1 MAQPSVN
8 RPWFQLVASLV
19 AMVMIANLQYAW
31 TLFVRP
37 IQEATSWKLSEIQ
50 WAFTLFVLFQTWI
63 QPLQGWLIDRMGPRY
78 FITVAGIL
86 CGVGWSWL
94 GHVRSPM
101 ELYVFYSLAGIGA
114 AFVYNSCIGLALK
127 WFPERRG
134 LASGIIAA
142 GFGSGTALFVPV
154 IAYLIRQYDYRT
166 AFLWT
171 GIFQGLVIVIAAQFL
186 RHPGPDFRPAKKDAV
201 RKTVKQAQEFT
212 SVEMLR
218 TPQFYLL
225 YAMFVLMSIGGL
237 LVTAHAGPIA
247 LSWNLTVTA
256 LTVATALN
264 PIANGASRIF
274 WGWISDRLGRETT
287 MGIAFALQAAC
298 LLAILTSRASF
309 RNLVHNHAGVDVLH
323 LGRDFFLVSCHRGR
337 LFRNPSR
344 HFQLCLSLQRQ
355 GGGID
360 HRRRRGCPAFRKVR
374 KLDCGFLW
382 QRLPGPRLS
391 LHGPDPEVDVGA
403 QEAAHRCRGAGGL
416 PHEAVIRGPAKKC
429 RAFSAHF

>member
-1 MAQPSVN
+1 MAQPTVN

-171 GIFQGLVIVIAAQFL
+171 GIFQGLV
-186 RHPGPDFRPAKKDAV
+186 RND
-201 RKTVKQAQEFT
+201 
-212 SVEMLR
+212 
-218 TPQFYLL
+218 
-225 YAMFVLMSIGGL
+225 
-237 LVTAHAGPIA
+237 
-247 LSWNLTVTA
+247 
-256 LTVATALN
+256 
-264 PIANGASRIF
+264 
-274 WGWISDRLGRETT
+274 DRWHT
-287 MGIAFALQAAC
+287 LQ
-298 LLAILTSRASF
+298 
-309 RNLVHNHAGVDVLH
+309 
-323 LGRDFFLVSCHRGR
+323 
-337 LFRNPSR
+337 
-344 HFQLCLSLQRQ
+344 
-355 GGGID
+355 
-360 HRRRRGCPAFRKVR
+360 
-374 KLDCGFLW
+374 
-382 QRLPGPRLS
+382 
-391 LHGPDPEVDVGA
+391 
-403 QEAAHRCRGAGGL
+403 
-416 PHEAVIRGPAKKC
+416 
-429 RAFSAHF
+429 

>member
-1 MAQPSVN
+1 MAQPAVYG
-8 RPWFQLVASLV
+8 PWFQLVASLI

-37 IQEATSWKLSEIQ
+37 MQEATSWKLSEIQ

-78 FITVAGIL
+78 FITIAGIL

-94 GHVRSPM
+94 GHVASPM
-101 ELYVFYSLAGIGA
+101 ELYILYSLAGVGA

-127 WFPERRG
+127 WFPDRRG

-171 GIFQGLVIVIAAQFL
+171 GIFQGLVIVITAQFL
-186 RHPGPDFRPAKKDAV
+186 RLPGPDFRPAKKEAPRQRVGD
-201 RKTVKQAQEFT
+201 THDFT
-212 SVEMLR
+212 SAEMLR
-218 TPQFYLL
+218 TPHFYML
-225 YAMFVLMSIGGL
+225 YAMFVLMATGGL

-247 LSWNLTVTA
+247 LSWNLTITA

-274 WGWISDRLGRETT
+274 WGWISDRIGRETT
-287 MGIAFALQAAC
+287 MVVAFVLQAAC
-298 LLAILTSRASF
+298 LVAVLT
-309 RNLVHNHAGVDVLH
+309 
-323 LGRDFFLVSCHRGR
+323 LGRLSGTWFTITLVLTFFTWGEIFS
-337 LFRNPSR
+337 LFPATSGDYFGTR
-344 HFQLCLSLQRQ
+344 HATSNY
-355 GGGID
+355 
-360 HRRRRGCPAFRKVR
+360 AFLYSAKGVA
-374 KLDCGFLW
+374 
-382 QRLPGPRLS
+382 S
-391 LHGPDPEVDVGA
+391 II
-403 QEAAHRCRGAGGL
+403 AGGVAALLFERFGSWSAAFYGSAALAFISAVMALILKSMSL
-416 PHEAVIRGPAKKC
+416 PKKVAAVAGEPAV
-429 RAFSAHF
+429 SATKP

>member
-1 MAQPSVN
+1 
-8 RPWFQLVASLV
+8 
-19 AMVMIANLQYAW
+19 
-31 TLFVRP
+31 
-37 IQEATSWKLSEIQ
+37 
-50 WAFTLFVLFQTWI
+50 
-63 QPLQGWLIDRMGPRY
+63 
-78 FITVAGIL
+78 
-86 CGVGWSWL
+86 
-94 GHVRSPM
+94 
-101 ELYVFYSLAGIGA
+101 
-114 AFVYNSCIGLALK
+114 LK

-225 YAMFVLMSIGGL
+225 YAMFVLMAIGGL

-298 LLAILTSRASF
+298 LLAILT
-309 RNLVHNHAGVDVLH
+309 
-323 LGRDFFLVSCHRGR
+323 LGRLSGTWFTITLVLTFFTWGEIYT
-337 LFRNPSR
+337 LFPSILGDWFGSRNGASNYS
-344 HFQLCLSLQRQ
+344 FLYTAKGVAAIL
-355 GGGID
+355 GGGLAV
-360 HRRRRGCPAFRKVR
+360 RMAEGFGSWSAPFYASAMLALTAALMALVLRKTRLPRKV
-374 KLDCGFLW
+374 LTAPSQSVPVLT
-382 QRLPGPRLS
+382 QS
-391 LHGPDPEVDVGA
+391 
-403 QEAAHRCRGAGGL
+403 
-416 PHEAVIRGPAKKC
+416 
-429 RAFSAHF
+429 

>member
-1 MAQPSVN
+1 MAQPTVN

-142 GFGSGTALFVPV
+142 GFGSGTALFVPI

-186 RHPGPDFRPAKKDAV
+186 RHPGPDFRPAQKGAV

-212 SVEMLR
+212 SGEMLR

-298 LLAILTSRASF
+298 LLAVLT
-309 RNLVHNHAGVDVLH
+309 
-323 LGRDFFLVSCHRGR
+323 LGRLSGTWFTITLVLTFFTWGEIFSLFPATAGDYFGTRHATSNYAFLYSAKGVASIIAGGVAALLFERFGSWTAAFYGSASMALVS
-337 LFRNPSR
+337 
-344 HFQLCLSLQRQ
+344 
-355 GGGID
+355 
-360 HRRRRGCPAFRKVR
+360 AFMALILKSMSVPR
-374 KLDCGFLW
+374 KLPAVAGE
-382 QRLPGPRLS
+382 
-391 LHGPDPEVDVGA
+391 PEVS
-403 QEAAHRCRGAGGL
+403 
-416 PHEAVIRGPAKKC
+416 PMKP
-429 RAFSAHF
+429 

>member
-1 MAQPSVN
+1 MAQPAVH
-8 RPWFQLVASLV
+8 RPWFQLVASLI

-37 IQEATSWKLSEIQ
+37 MQEATSWKLSEIQ

-78 FITVAGIL
+78 FITIAGIL

-101 ELYVFYSLAGIGA
+101 ELYVLYSLAGVGA

-171 GIFQGLVIVIAAQFL
+171 GIFQGLVIVITAQFL
-186 RHPGPDFRPAKKDAV
+186 RLPGQEFRPSKKDAPRQGV
-201 RKTVKQAQEFT
+201 RYVQEFT
-212 SVEMLR
+212 SAEMLR
-218 TPQFYLL
+218 TPHFYML
-225 YAMFVLMSIGGL
+225 YAMFVLMATGGL

-247 LSWNLTVTA
+247 DSWKLTITA

-274 WGWISDRLGRETT
+274 WGWISDWIGRETT
-287 MGIAFALQAAC
+287 MVVAFVLQAAC
-298 LLAILTSRASF
+298 LVAVLT
-309 RNLVHNHAGVDVLH
+309 
-323 LGRDFFLVSCHRGR
+323 LGRLSGTWFTITLVLTFFTWGEIFS
-337 LFRNPSR
+337 LFPATSGDYFGTR
-344 HFQLCLSLQRQ
+344 HATSNY
-355 GGGID
+355 
-360 HRRRRGCPAFRKVR
+360 AFLYSAKGVA
-374 KLDCGFLW
+374 
-382 QRLPGPRLS
+382 S
-391 LHGPDPEVDVGA
+391 II
-403 QEAAHRCRGAGGL
+403 AGGVAALLFERFGSWSAAFYGSAALAFISAVMALILKSMAL
-416 PHEAVIRGPAKKC
+416 PKKIGVV
-429 RAFSAHF
+429 AGQPVVSATKP